1 MVSCLQ
7 GTQLRIMPIS
17 PPPKGFLVIYA
28 IQQDFVLPVEVH
40 NVIFLRARVAM
51 ICNEGFEIMDLS
63 ESQSVVLGFT
73 PDPLLTCNEQ

>member
-1 MVSCLQ
+1 ML
-7 GTQLRIMPIS
+7 TS
-17 PPPKGFLVIYA
+17 PPLIGVLVIYA
-28 IQQDFVLPVEVH
+28 AQQDFFLPAEVH

-63 ESQSVVLGFT
+63 EFQSVVVGFT